1 MHLNYI
7 VLEVYTAPELLFNA
21 ICYEGCNNFVFKEIE
36 EDEDSGCEG
45 EGQILTPPSSP
56 ESGQGHSNSSHSSS
70 GSSMLDVH
78 NLNLHG
84 TGGRSAIVRVTANSA
99 QGVAR

>member
-1 MHLNYI
+1 MYI
-7 VLEVYTAPELLFNA
+7 CLFL
-21 ICYEGCNNFVFKEIE
+21 KEIE
-36 EDEDSGCEG
+36 EEDDSGCEG

-84 TGGRSAIVRVTANSA
+84 TGGRSAIVRVTAGNG
-99 QGVAR
+99 QGVARYKKNNIFFYTFKNFLDTFLL

>member
-1 MHLNYI
+1 MGRAINPVTLLI
-7 VLEVYTAPELLFNA
+7 VISRCITRA
-21 ICYEGCNNFVFKEIE
+21 ILPLQEIE
-36 EDEDSGCEG
+36 EEEDSGCES

-56 ESGQGHSNSSHSSS
+56 GSGQGHSNSSHSSS

-84 TGGRSAIVRVTANSA
+84 TGGRSAIVRVTAGNA

>member
-1 MHLNYI
+1 MLMNYFKF
-7 VLEVYTAPELLFNA
+7 LQFKR
-21 ICYEGCNNFVFKEIE
+21 CYCPQEIE
-36 EDEDSGCEG
+36 EEEDSGCEG

-84 TGGRSAIVRVTANSA
+84 TGGRSAIVRVTASNG

>member
-1 MHLNYI
+1 MPVILP
-7 VLEVYTAPELLFNA
+7 LQ
-21 ICYEGCNNFVFKEIE
+21 EIE
-36 EDEDSGCEG
+36 EEEDSGCES

-56 ESGQGHSNSSHSSS
+56 GSGQGHSNSSHSSS

-84 TGGRSAIVRVTANSA
+84 AGGRSAIVRVTTGNA